1 LFICLQL
8 LLMVFGLDYKTAFG
22 CLVATLANVGV
33 GVGDIL
39 PNFAHLSHPCKMVLI
54 VAMLAG
60 RLEIFTLLVL
70 FVPNY
75 WRK

>member
-1 LFICLQL
+1 MFS
-8 LLMVFGLDYKTAFG
+8 
-22 CLVATLANVGV
+22 ATLANVGV

-39 PNFAHLSHPCKMVLI
+39 PNFAHLSNPCKMVLI